1 MELWHTINLKMTEM
15 KFNLAK
21 KKKII
26 CYKKYKSQEVEDPKK
41 FIFLYSTKCV
51 TKNKLLMIE

>member
-1 MELWHTINLKMTEM
+1 MAYNKLKNDRNEVQ
-15 KFNLAK
+15 FGK
-21 KKKII
+21 KKKIN

>member
-15 KFNLAK
+15 KFNLTTT
-21 KKKII
+21 KIN

>member
-15 KFNLAK
+15 KQ
-21 KKKII
+21 KKKIN

>member
-15 KFNLAK
+15 KFNLT
-21 KKKII
+21 KKKIN

-41 FIFLYSTKCV
+41 FIFFTPQNVSLKISYS
-51 TKNKLLMIE
+51 

>member
-1 MELWHTINLKMTEM
+1 MAYNKLKNDRNEVQ
-15 KFNLAK
+15 FDK
-21 KKKII
+21 KKNQLL
-26 CYKKYKSQEVEDPKK
+26 KKYKSQEVEDPKK